1 MKVCA
6 SYQDQCWQTVLC
18 SEIANFLNP
27 QTVSNN
33 LNKPNMNDENF
44 EKIMTEHSDERLID
58 VLKNR
63 NEYQEKAVEAAIK
76 EAIKRNLILDSNE
89 LDSKFPISDK
99 EQEKI
104 KKELSLF
111 GKKIDF
117 QKSTTVLYMIGI
129 GTGLSIGILLRSVPI
144 IPIVYLGLVFYCSKY
159 YNNTLANVIIWIA
172 AFEIVAVILYIISLF
187 IQLLI

>member
-1 MKVCA
+1 
-6 SYQDQCWQTVLC
+6 
-18 SEIANFLNP
+18 
-27 QTVSNN
+27 
-33 LNKPNMNDENF
+33 MNDENF

-76 EAIKRNLILDSNE
+76 EAIKRNLILDSDE

-129 GTGLSIGILLRSVPI
+129 GAGLSIGILLRSVPI

-159 YNNTLANVIIWIA
+159 YNNTLAKVIIWIA